1 MLYTPINHCVP
12 RDQVSCRNFLKQ
24 LSWNIKPI
32 FRLRIPTNHWI
43 TRNHI
48 LLLHWHTIKHLP
60 SNFNKPT
67 SKYNQITQFC
77 KSTTNPNSI
86 FFNSPWIYI
95 PSSTKPTWEH
105 VFKIKEKVNLSIQI
119 LKKSVFVRLLKLLW
133 TWFQEWTPLALVLMN
148 LSPRS
153 SFWAPERV
161 QSWAR
166 SLPSAQATKADP
178 FWVSVAAAVTSAA
191 ARGVRYAN
199 ACPWLQE
206 NLLSLARSSWKNSLV
221 QKREIEN
228 GTEERGREKAVQ
240 KRERAW

>member
-60 SNFNKPT
+60 SNFNKLT

-95 PSSTKPTWEH
+95 PSLTKPTWEH
-105 VFKIKEKVNLSIQI
+105 VFKIKEKVNLSTQI
-119 LKKSVFVRLLKLLW
+119 LRKL
-133 TWFQEWTPLALVLMN
+133 FQHIWVNALGFSADKFECTMRI
-148 LSPRS
+148 LSSFSPQCLSHQSQSETAFSGSILSFCCRRCHIRSCERS
-153 SFWAPERV
+153 SRCRRVSMAPRE
-161 QSWAR
+161 
-166 SLPSAQATKADP
+166 PS
-178 FWVSVAAAVTSAA
+178 
-191 ARGVRYAN
+191 
-199 ACPWLQE
+199 
-206 NLLSLARSSWKNSLV
+206 
-221 QKREIEN
+221 
-228 GTEERGREKAVQ
+228 
-240 KRERAW
+240 